1 MSATQRGSDGGGNHN
16 TPLVSFNNMSPQKQH
31 APNKSQSK
39 EYEKLYNITKQ
50 LYSRHTKLISK
61 NSDLERKHN
70 LMKTKYIHLKA
81 ELLLKQEILNMYEQ
95 TPQHKQT
102 DNPPK
107 QHP

>member
-1 MSATQRGSDGGGNHN
+1 MSATQRGSDGHGHHN
-16 TPLVSFNNMSPQKQH
+16 MVSFHNMSPQNQH
-31 APNKSQSK
+31 DPAQSK

-50 LYSRHTKLISK
+50 LYLRHTKLISK
-61 NSDLERKHN
+61 YSDLERKHN

-81 ELLLKQEILNMYEQ
+81 ELLLKQEIINMYEQ
-95 TPQHKQT
+95 APQHKQT

>member
-1 MSATQRGSDGGGNHN
+1 MSATQAGSDGQGHHN
-16 TPLVSFNNMSPQKQH
+16 MLSFHNLPPQIQRD
-31 APNKSQSK
+31 PTENK

-50 LYSRHTKLISK
+50 LYLRHTKLVSK
-61 NSDLERKHN
+61 NGDLERKHN

-102 DNPPK
+102 DNPPN
-107 QHP
+107 QHL